1 LILSLDEKFNDFK
14 VNIFSQVQMYLDS
27 PYQVMGNM
35 LEKMRV
41 TIDKDLDACYQVVDE
56 GFEKVKETVDKD
68 LDACYQVVDE
78 GFEKVKVTIDKDL
91 DKFMKSIAFFQ
102 R

>member
-1 LILSLDEKFNDFK
+1 
-14 VNIFSQVQMYLDS
+14 
-27 PYQVMGNM
+27 MGNM

-41 TIDKDLDACYQVVDE
+41 SIDKDLEACYQVVDE
-56 GFEKVKETVDKD
+56 GLGKVKDTVDKD
-68 LDACYQVVDE
+68 LEACYQVVDE
-78 GFEKVKVTIDKDL
+78 GLGKVKVTIDQDL

>member
-1 LILSLDEKFNDFK
+1 
-14 VNIFSQVQMYLDS
+14 
-27 PYQVMGNM
+27 MGNM

-41 TIDKDLDACYQVVDE
+41 SIDKDLDACYQVVDE
-56 GFEKVKETVDKD
+56 GLEKVKDTVDKD
-68 LDACYQVVDE
+68 LEACYQVVDE
-78 GFEKVKVTIDKDL
+78 GFDKDF

>member
-1 LILSLDEKFNDFK
+1 MELYLVSL
-14 VNIFSQVQMYLDS
+14 YL
-27 PYQVMGNM
+27 VMGNM

-41 TIDKDLDACYQVVDE
+41 SI
-56 GFEKVKETVDKD
+56 DKD

>member
-1 LILSLDEKFNDFK
+1 
-14 VNIFSQVQMYLDS
+14 
-27 PYQVMGNM
+27 MGNM

-41 TIDKDLDACYQVVDE
+41 NIDKDIDACYHVVDE
-56 GFEKVKETVDKD
+56 GFEKVKI
-68 LDACYQVVDE
+68 
-78 GFEKVKVTIDKDL
+78 TIDKDL

>member
-1 LILSLDEKFNDFK
+1 
-14 VNIFSQVQMYLDS
+14 
-27 PYQVMGNM
+27 MGNM

-41 TIDKDLDACYQVVDE
+41 SIDKDLDACYQVVDD
-56 GFEKVKETVDKD
+56 GFEKVKETVNKD
-68 LDACYQVVDE
+68 LDACYQVVDD

>member
-1 LILSLDEKFNDFK
+1 MQLYLESL
-14 VNIFSQVQMYLDS
+14 YL
-27 PYQVMGNM
+27 VMGNM

-41 TIDKDLDACYQVVDE
+41 IIDKDLDACYQVVDE
-56 GFEKVKETVDKD
+56 GF
-68 LDACYQVVDE
+68 
-78 GFEKVKVTIDKDL
+78 GKVKVTIDKDL

>member
-1 LILSLDEKFNDFK
+1 MQLDPFPLYP
-14 VNIFSQVQMYLDS
+14 I
-27 PYQVMGNM
+27 MGNM

-41 TIDKDLDACYQVVDE
+41 SIDKDIDTCYHVVDE
-56 GFEKVKETVDKD
+56 GFEKVKI
-68 LDACYQVVDE
+68 
-78 GFEKVKVTIDKDL
+78 TIDKDL

>member
-1 LILSLDEKFNDFK
+1 
-14 VNIFSQVQMYLDS
+14 
-27 PYQVMGNM
+27 
-35 LEKMRV
+35 LE
-41 TIDKDLDACYQVVDE
+41 ACYQVVDE
-56 GFEKVKETVDKD
+56 GFEKVKDTVDKD
-68 LDACYQVVDE
+68 LEACYQVVDE